1 MSLMTIAD
9 SSQSSL
15 RRPNDTGLH
24 RAGSDRWRSAS
35 KEHDDDDNDEDEER
49 ASDDR
54 YWTVACAQIMRNFWR
69 CGLFLKNKAT
79 FSSWIRSAISLI
91 QPRGAPVEKGCFTQP
106 IHAPSEG

>member
-49 ASDDR
+49 ASADR
-54 YWTVACAQIMRNFWR
+54 YWMVACAQIMRNFWR
-69 CGLFLKNKAT
+69 CGLFLKTRQLSPLGSDPPLA
-79 FSSWIRSAISLI
+79 
-91 QPRGAPVEKGCFTQP
+91 
-106 IHAPSEG
+106 